1 MFARAAFAAVLAV
14 AVTAPILTAPGVVA
28 PAWAGPDEI
37 VTALTGT
44 PATLFD
50 LGLARIEAF
59 VGADGLAGGYSAFV
73 HYQDREILVLA
84 SNMEVPGDEAAARAL
99 IQRIKRLAGV
109 DPVTGFPDQ
118 PASAFASM
126 LSFGTRIDEY
136 TVDPTYM
143 ETLDSMFRL
152 KAVLGV
158 AGNGEAVVCS
168 GKLLSPDVVCV
179 ME

>member
-1 MFARAAFAAVLAV
+1 MFARAAYAAAIAIAMTVPPV
-14 AVTAPILTAPGVVA
+14 AA
-28 PAWAGPDEI
+28 PAWAGPDEV

-59 VGADGLAGGYSAFV
+59 VGADGLTGGYSAFV

-84 SNMEVPGDEAAARAL
+84 GNMEVPGDEAAARTL
-99 IQRIKRLAGV
+99 IQRLKRLAGV
-109 DPVTGFPDQ
+109 DPVTGFPNQ

-126 LSFGTRIDEY
+126 LSFPTRIDEY

-143 ETLDSMFRL
+143 ETIDSMFRL
-152 KAVLGV
+152 KVVLG
-158 AGNGEAVVCS
+158 ASGNGEAVVCS

>member
-1 MFARAAFAAVLAV
+1 MFARAAIAAAF
-14 AVTAPILTAPGVVA
+14 VVA
-28 PAWAGPDEI
+28 IAAPAAAGPDEI

-50 LGLARIEAF
+50 LGLARLEAF
-59 VGADGLAGGYSAFV
+59 VGADGVAGGYRAFV
-73 HYQDREILVLA
+73 HYQDREILIDA
-84 SNMEVPGDEAAARAL
+84 ANMEVPGDEAQARAIL
-99 IQRIKRLAGV
+99 QRIKHLAGV
-109 DPVTGFPDQ
+109 DPVTGEPFQ
-118 PASAFASM
+118 PASVFASM

-152 KAVLGV
+152 KVALGV

>member
-14 AVTAPILTAPGVVA
+14 ATTAPAVTAPAL
-28 PAWAGPDEI
+28 AGPDEI

-84 SNMEVPGDEAAARAL
+84 SNMAAPGDEAAARAL

-126 LSFGTRIDEY
+126 LSFPTRIDEY
-136 TVDPTYM
+136 AVDPTYM
-143 ETLDSMFRL
+143 ETIDSMFRL